1 MAMRKLTSPFGRGP
15 MPIGQAQHLA
25 SVLKALANPSRLQ
38 LLALLS
44 VNGKLTSADLLVR
57 LDRLSQP
64 TVSHHLGIL
73 RAAGLI
79 TSCRIGVFTWHAL
92 SPDGLTAVAR
102 ALNPGGA

>member
-1 MAMRKLTSPFGRGP
+1 MRELTSPFGRGP
-15 MPIGQAQHLA
+15 MPIGEAQRLA
-25 SVLKALANPSRLQ
+25 SVLKALADPSRLQ

-44 VNGKLTSADLLVR
+44 AGELTSADLLVR

-79 TSCRIGVFTWHAL
+79 TSYRIGVFTWHAL
-92 SPDGLTAVAR
+92 SPAGLTAVAR